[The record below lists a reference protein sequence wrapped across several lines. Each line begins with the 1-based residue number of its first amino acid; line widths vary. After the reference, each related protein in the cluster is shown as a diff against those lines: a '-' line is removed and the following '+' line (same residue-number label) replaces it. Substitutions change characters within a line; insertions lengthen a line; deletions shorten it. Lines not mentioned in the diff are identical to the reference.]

1 MVCANVQINLD
12 LLLCRLKIIVECS
25 RLYFMKNK
33 YIFEYM
39 R

>member
-12 LLLCRLKIIVECS
+12 LLLCRLKIIAEYS
-25 RLYFMKNK
+25 RLFFMKNK
-33 YIFEYM
+33 YIFENM